1 MHILLDLQRMIN
13 KIIHNVIQ
21 YGVRTFDVIF
31 DKVDVEETA
40 DSFMPVCIS
49 DTNLKKSKELS

>member
-1 MHILLDLQRMIN
+1 MIN